1 MGWLNWILGTKQETK
16 KVTKAKAP
24 KSKTGTAALLKA
36 KVPNKAELTK
46 LSKVKLEQKGREH
59 GIELDRRLVKSKLVN
74 QLHAHLKKGK

>member
-1 MGWLNWILGTKQETK
+1 MGWLNWILGIKQETK

-46 LSKVKLEQKGREH
+46 LSKVKLEKNGRENA
-59 GIELDRRLVKSKLVN
+59 IELDRRLVKIKLVN
-74 QLHAHLKKGK
+74 QLHATFQKG